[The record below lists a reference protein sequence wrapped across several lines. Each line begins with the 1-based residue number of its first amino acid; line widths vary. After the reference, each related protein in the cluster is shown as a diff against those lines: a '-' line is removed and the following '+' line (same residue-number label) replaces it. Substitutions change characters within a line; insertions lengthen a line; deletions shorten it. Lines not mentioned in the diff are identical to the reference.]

1 MTAISLTTH
10 SALNRAFQINS
21 GFCLSNPRA
30 KKERR
35 ENVKS
40 YNFNTLPLYRSH
52 TLCSGTPTQMR
63 SDTSNESSCAVIIK
77 TTLANQIRELEL
89 TVICFFFI
97 WIIQAVRYKQHLFCT
112 VQNLYRAK
120 QQTILTIRIY
130 YFVLLQDIVAA
141 KQKIYNES

>member
-1 MTAISLTTH
+1 
-10 SALNRAFQINS
+10 
-21 GFCLSNPRA
+21 
-30 KKERR
+30 
-35 ENVKS
+35 
-40 YNFNTLPLYRSH
+40 
-52 TLCSGTPTQMR
+52 MR

-89 TVICFFFI
+89 TVICFFSI